1 MKAVEG
7 DLLRVETPAGML
19 TTRGEGFQ
27 VGEEMHVSIR
37 PEHLEY
43 GLAPAEGFDL
53 PAVVKDFTYMGTVVK
68 TALDLRDG
76 QEVKFSRFE
85 QDYGL
90 REGEQL
96 FLRWSPEKSVAIK
109 KSAAAQ

>member
-1 MKAVEG
+1 MEEYKLRPSARARE
-7 DLLRVETPAGML
+7 LL
-19 TTRGEGFQ
+19 EGFL
-27 VGEEMHVSIR
+27 V
-37 PEHLEY
+37 EY

-53 PAVVKDFTYMGTVVK
+53 PAILKDFTYMGTVVK

-76 QEVKFSRFE
+76 MEVKFSRFE